1 MLQQA
6 VAHHQAGRLAQAEA
20 LYELILV
27 EQPGHFDALH
37 LLGVVASNRG
47 DPQRALL
54 LLERAIQIDAGNAA
68 AHFNRG
74 TALQSLGRWQE
85 ALACYERAVL
95 IEPRFA
101 DALSNRAVIHTR
113 LGRWAEALQSC
124 DRAIDIAPGHAA
136 AHFNRGNVSVHL
148 RRWSAALADY
158 GRALALS
165 PNYPE
170 AHFNRG
176 NVHREM
182 ARWPDALLDFDRA
195 IALRPAYASAYFSR
209 GNVLREMK
217 HMEAALDSYRC
228 AARLN
233 PQLEFLLGELLMTQ
247 LQICD
252 WNDLGE
258 GMAALRTKL
267 ERGEAAANPFIVLA
281 LFNSPALQRS
291 AAAIWSIANH
301 PAPTSSP
308 PASSLPH
315 TVTISDARLRI
326 GYFSADFHEHATA
339 QLIAGLFEAHDRGR
353 FEVTAFSFGPDS
365 VDRMRRRLVAAT
377 DAFIDVRHES
387 DADVAELAR
396 RLKIDIAVDLKGYTQ
411 DNRAGIFARRAAP
424 LQVSFLGYPGT
435 MGASYMDYLIADR
448 CVVSAGSEQHYVEK
462 LVYIPD
468 CYQVN
473 DAQRPID
480 TRVFSRTDLGLPPG
494 FVYCCFNNNYK
505 ILPETFDCWMRILR
519 RVAGSVLWLLEDN
532 PLAARNLRR
541 EAVRRGVDPQR
552 LVFAPRLGLPLHL
565 ARHRAADLFLDTWPC
580 NAHTTASDALWAALP
595 VLTLAGETFAS
606 RVAASV
612 LCAVDL
618 PRLVASNVDDYETL
632 AVHFAEDPAQLA
644 EIKKRLQANLL
655 TSRLFDCQKYARH
668 LEAAFEAMHTMH
680 RAGHPPEHILVGG

>member
-20 LYELILV
+20 LYEQILA

-47 DPQRALL
+47 DPERALP
-54 LLERAIQIDAGNAA
+54 LLERAIQIDAGNAV

-101 DALSNRAVIHTR
+101 DALSNLAVIQTR
-113 LGRWAEALQSC
+113 LGRWADALQSC

-136 AHFNRGNVSVHL
+136 AYFNRGNVSLQL

-158 GRALALS
+158 GRALALH

-182 ARWPDALLDFDRA
+182 SQWPEALLDFDRA
-195 IALRPAYASAYFSR
+195 IALRPTYASAYFSR

-217 HMEAALDSYRC
+217 QMQAALESYRS

-233 PQLEFLLGELLMTQ
+233 PRLEFLLGELLMTQ

-252 WNDLGE
+252 WHDLGE
-258 GMAALRTKL
+258 RMAALRTKL

-301 PAPTSSP
+301 ATPTP
-308 PASSLPH
+308 HAAALPQ
-315 TVTISDARLRI
+315 TVTASAARLRI
-326 GYFSADFHEHATA
+326 GYFSADFHDHATA
-339 QLIAGLFEAHDRGR
+339 HLIAGLFEAHDRRR

-365 VDRMRRRLVAAT
+365 VDHMRRRLVAAT
-377 DAFIDVRHES
+377 NAFIGVRHES
-387 DADVAELAR
+387 DDAVADLAR
-396 RLKIDIAVDLKGYTQ
+396 RLNIDIAVDLKGYTQ

-435 MGASYMDYLIADR
+435 MAACYMDYLIADR
-448 CVVSAGSEQHYVEK
+448 RVVSAESEQYYGER
-462 LVYIPD
+462 LVYMPD

-480 TRVFSRTDLGLPPG
+480 ARVFSRAELGLPAG

-519 RVAGSVLWLLEDN
+519 RVDGSVLWLLEDN

-541 EAVRRGVDPQR
+541 EAKRRGVDPQR
-552 LVFAPRLGLPLHL
+552 LVFAPRLGLSLHL
-565 ARHRAADLFLDTWPC
+565 ARHRAADLFLDTWPY

-595 VLTLAGETFAS
+595 VLTLAGGTFAS

-618 PRLVASNVDDYETL
+618 QELIASSVDDYETR
-632 AVHFAEDPAQLA
+632 AVHFAEHPARLA
-644 EIKKRLQANLL
+644 EIKTRLQANLL

-668 LEAAFEAMHTMH
+668 LQAAFEAMHALH
-680 RAGHPPEHILVGG
+680 RAGRPPEHIQVDGG